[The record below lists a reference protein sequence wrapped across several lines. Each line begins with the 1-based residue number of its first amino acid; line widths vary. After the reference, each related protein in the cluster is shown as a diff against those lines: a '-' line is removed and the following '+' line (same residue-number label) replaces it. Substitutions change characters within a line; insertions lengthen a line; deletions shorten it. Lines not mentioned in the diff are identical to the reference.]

1 MLKFTKVRLSGF
13 KSFVEQSDVLIEP
26 GTTGIVGPNGCGK
39 SNLVEAI
46 RWAMGETSAR
56 KVRGGEMDDM
66 IFGGSRSRPARDI
79 AEVILSLDNGARSA
93 PAAFN
98 DSGELEVSRRI
109 ERGQG
114 STFRVNGREVRARDV
129 QLLFADSATGA
140 RSTALVSQGRVG
152 EVIAAK
158 PVNRRALLEEAAGIV
173 GLHSRRHEAELRLRG
188 AETNLERLDDVIAS
202 LELQVRALKKQARQA
217 KRYRTISDHIRRA
230 EAALFLSRWR
240 AATASLTDFRHDLE
254 RVSAEV
260 ATLTGRTAATTTAL
274 AEAENALP
282 AFREAEVRAAAVLQ
296 RLGVE
301 RDGLA
306 LEEQHVAAA
315 ETDLKDRLQQA
326 ATDMDRERSLTFEA
340 GEATERMEA
349 ELAGIVAASKHEA
362 EARKAAASHLE
373 AAYSEAAETEA
384 ALTAQTEEAAAAGG
398 RRAGLEGHIAQI
410 EERRRRLTDRL
421 DEITRELDGRA
432 AGTDDP
438 SPLEDAAQAL
448 DEAHRHLSLT
458 RDAAAAAENARIDA
472 ASATTRATDD
482 RQAAAATLAR
492 LEAEARALAD
502 VLSAGEADLLWP
514 PLLEAVR
521 VADGY
526 EAALG
531 AALGD
536 DLSAPS
542 DESAPVHWRTS
553 PPVSDAP
560 ALPEGAESLSRH
572 VKAPAALHR
581 RLDQIGVVADS
592 EAAERLRDHLAQGQR
607 LVSRDGGLWRWD
619 GFTVAAG
626 APTSAAT
633 RLAQRKRLNA
643 VRIETAGALEALESR
658 DAHLQAARKSEA
670 RAAAEERDARAGE
683 RAAETEGAGAREA
696 YAEIKERMA
705 EAASRRAAL
714 AESAEQAR
722 AEIAEIEPEI
732 ERLRRS
738 LADLPADG
746 AARTRLA
753 ALRDELTRRR
763 SAEAECRAVHEGLVR
778 EAENRTRRESAIA
791 GELALWQARRDGA
804 EAHLKDLEDR
814 RRQAAGE
821 IDRLAERPREI
832 AKRRQLLLT
841 TLEQAETDRRGAA
854 DRLAEAEGRFAEA
867 GRAARGAEAERADA
881 REQMVRAEGFVEQGE
896 QVLAGLSE
904 RVAEQL
910 QCAPEELATHAG
922 LDENAETPD
931 EEALQR
937 RLERLLRERDTMGP
951 VNLRAEQEAEEVE
964 ERFASL
970 ASEREDLVQAIAKL
984 RRGIGELDR
993 EGRERLLASFNEVD
1007 RHFQALFKQLF
1018 GGGRAHLQ
1026 LTESDDPLEAGLEI
1040 MASPPGKRLQVLSLL
1055 SGGEQALTA
1064 IALLFAVFLTN
1075 PAPICILDE
1084 VDAPLDDANVERF
1097 LSLVDQIAHQCN
1109 TRFLIVSHNRM
1120 TMSHVDRLFGVTMGE
1135 QGVSQLVSVDLGQ
1148 AEALRQTA

>member
-1 MLKFTKVRLSGF
+1 MLQFTKVRLSGF
-13 KSFVEQSDVLIEP
+13 KSFVEPSDVLIER

-46 RWAMGETSAR
+46 RWVMGETSAR
-56 KVRGGEMDDM
+56 KVRGGEMDDV
-66 IFGGSRSRPARDI
+66 IFGGSGSRPARNI
-79 AEVILSLDNGARSA
+79 AEVILSLDNRARSA

-98 DSGELEVSRRI
+98 DLVELEVSRRI

-188 AETNLERLDDVIAS
+188 AEINLERLGDVMAS
-202 LELQVRALKKQARQA
+202 LELQVRALKKQVRQA
-217 KRYRTISDHIRRA
+217 KRYRTINDHVRRA

-240 AATASLTDFRHDLE
+240 AATASLAESRHQLE
-254 RVSAEV
+254 SASAEV
-260 ATLTGRTAATTTAL
+260 ATLTGRTAAATTAH
-274 AEAENALP
+274 AEAEAAVP

-301 RDGLA
+301 RDGLE
-306 LEEQHVAAA
+306 LEEQRLSTAQA
-315 ETDLKDRLQQA
+315 DLGDRLQQA
-326 ATDMDRERSLTFEA
+326 AADTDRECLLAVEA
-340 GEATERMEA
+340 GEAAEKLRA
-349 ELAGIVAASKHEA
+349 ELAEIVAASKSEA
-362 EARKAAASHLE
+362 KAREAAASELDS
-373 AAYSEAAETEA
+373 ARSEAAETEA
-384 ALTAQTEEAAAAGG
+384 ALTALTDEAAAAGA
-398 RRAGLEGHIAQI
+398 RRAGLEGHIDQL
-410 EERRRRLTDRL
+410 EERRRRLADRL
-421 DEITRELDGRA
+421 DEIARELDTREVGA
-432 AGTDDP
+432 DDR
-438 SPLEDAAQAL
+438 SPLEDAVQAL
-448 DEAHRHLSLT
+448 DEARRRLSVA
-458 RDAAAAAENARIDA
+458 RDATAAAESARLDA
-472 ASATTRATDD
+472 ASATARAAEN
-482 RQAAAATLAR
+482 RQQAAATLAR

-502 VLSAGEADLLWP
+502 VLSAGEADLWP
-514 PLLEAVR
+514 PLLAAVR

-542 DESAPVHWRTS
+542 DEPAPVHWRTL

-560 ALPEGAESLSRH
+560 ALPEGADALGRH
-572 VKAPAALHR
+572 VKAPAALRR
-581 RLDQIGVVADS
+581 RLDQIGVVAD
-592 EAAERLRDHLAQGQR
+592 ADAGERLRDQLAQGQR

-619 GFTVAAG
+619 GFTVAPG
-626 APTSAAT
+626 AQTSAAT
-633 RLAQRKRLNA
+633 RLAQRKRLDV
-643 VRIETAGALEALESR
+643 VRLEIADAAGAL
-658 DAHLQAARKSEA
+658 DASDAQLQTARVADA
-670 RAAAEERDARAGE
+670 RVADEERGAREGE
-683 RAAETEGAGAREA
+683 RAAAAECAGAREA
-696 YAEIKERMA
+696 CAEIKERMA
-705 EAASRRAAL
+705 EAASRGAAL
-714 AESAEQAR
+714 GEGAEQAR
-722 AEIAEIEPEI
+722 AETAEIEPEI

-738 LADLPADG
+738 LADLPASDS
-746 AARTRLA
+746 APTRLA
-753 ALRDELTRRR
+753 QLRDELSRRR
-763 SAEAECRAVHEGLVR
+763 SAEAECRAVHDGLVR
-778 EAENRTRRESAIA
+778 EAENRARRESAI
-791 GELALWQARRDGA
+791 GRELALWQGRKDGA
-804 EAHLKDLEDR
+804 EARLNDLEDR

-821 IDRLAERPREI
+821 MDRLAERPREI
-832 AKRRQLLLT
+832 AERRQSVLT
-841 TLEQAETDRRGAA
+841 ALDHADADRREAA
-854 DRLAEAEGRFAEA
+854 DRVAEAEGFLAEA
-867 GRAARGAEAERADA
+867 GRAARAAEAERASA
-881 REQMVRAEGFVEQGE
+881 RERMVRAEGLVEQGE
-896 QVLAGLSE
+896 QTLAGLTE

-922 LDENAETPD
+922 LDEDAETPD
-931 EEALQR
+931 EETLQR

-951 VNLRAEQEAEEVE
+951 VNLRAEQEADEVE

-970 ASEREDLVQAIAKL
+970 ESERDDLVQAIAKL

-993 EGRERLLASFNEVD
+993 EGRARLLASFNEVD
-1007 RHFQALFKQLF
+1007 RHFRELFKRLF

-1084 VDAPLDDANVERF
+1084 VDAPLDDANVGRF
-1097 LSLVDQIAHQCN
+1097 LSLVDEIAHQCD

-1120 TMSHVDRLFGVTMGE
+1120 TMAQVDRLFGVTMGE
-1135 QGVSQLVSVDLGQ
+1135 EGVSQLVSVDLGQ

>member
-13 KSFVEQSDVLIEP
+13 KSFVEPSDVLIEP

-217 KRYRTISDHIRRA
+217 KRYRTINDHIRRA
-230 EAALFLSRWR
+230 EAALFLSRWH
-240 AATASLTDFRHDLE
+240 AATASLADFRRDLE

-326 ATDMDRERSLTFEA
+326 ATDMDRERSLAIEA
-340 GEATERMEA
+340 GEAAERLGA
-349 ELAGIVAASKHEA
+349 ELAEIVAASKHEA
-362 EARKAAASHLE
+362 EAREAAASHLE
-373 AAYSEAAETEA
+373 SAYSEAAETEA

-421 DEITRELDGRA
+421 DEIARELDGRA
-432 AGTDDP
+432 VGADDP
-438 SPLEDAAQAL
+438 SPLEGAAQAL
-448 DEAHRHLSLT
+448 DAAHRRLSLA
-458 RDAAAAAENARIDA
+458 RDAAAAAESARIDA

-482 RQAAAATLAR
+482 HQAAAATLAR

-502 VLSAGEADLLWP
+502 VLSAGEADLWP

-536 DLSAPS
+536 DLSAPL

-572 VKAPAALHR
+572 VKAPAALRR

-592 EAAERLRDHLAQGQR
+592 DAAERLRDHLAQGQR

-626 APTSAAT
+626 APSPAAT

-643 VRIETAGALEALESR
+643 VRLETAGALEALESS
-658 DAHLQAARKSEA
+658 DAHLQAARTSEA

-714 AESAEQAR
+714 AEGAEQAR

-732 ERLRRS
+732 ERLGRS
-738 LADLPADG
+738 LADLPADD

-763 SAEAECRAVHEGLVR
+763 SAEAECRAIHEGLVR
-778 EAENRTRRESAIA
+778 EAENRARRESAIA

-832 AKRRQLLLT
+832 AERRRRLLT
-841 TLEQAETDRRGAA
+841 ALEQAETDRRGAA

-867 GRAARGAEAERADA
+867 GRAARGAEAERAGA
-881 REQMVRAEGFVEQGE
+881 REQMVRAEGIVEQGE

-904 RVAEQL
+904 RIAEQL

-922 LDENAETPD
+922 LDEDAETPD

-993 EGRERLLASFNEVD
+993 EGRERLVASFNEVD

>member
-1 MLKFTKVRLSGF
+1 MLKFTKIRLSGF
-13 KSFVEQSDVLIEP
+13 KSFVEPSDVLIEQ

-56 KVRGGEMDDM
+56 KVRGGEMDDV
-66 IFGGSRSRPARDI
+66 IFGGSGSRPARNI
-79 AEVILSLDNGARSA
+79 AEVILSLDNQARSA

-98 DSGELEVSRRI
+98 GSSELEVSRRI

-158 PVNRRALLEEAAGIV
+158 PVDRRALLEEAAGIV

-188 AETNLERLDDVIAS
+188 AETNLGRLDDVMAS
-202 LELQVRALKKQARQA
+202 LELQISALKKQGRQA
-217 KRYRTISDHIRRA
+217 KRYRTINEHIRRA

-240 AATASLTDFRHDLE
+240 AATASLAESRDQLE
-254 RVSAEV
+254 RVSVEV

-274 AEAENALP
+274 AEAETAVP

-296 RLGVE
+296 RLGIE
-301 RDGLA
+301 RDGLE
-306 LEEQHVAAA
+306 LEEQRVSATQA
-315 ETDLKDRLQQA
+315 DLGDRLRQA
-326 ATDMDRERSLTFEA
+326 GADMDRERLLAVEA
-340 GEATERMEA
+340 GEAAERLRA
-349 ELAGIVAASKHEA
+349 ELAEIVAASEREA
-362 EARKAAASHLE
+362 EVREAAASQLE
-373 AAYSEAAETEA
+373 SANSEAMATEA
-384 ALTAQTEEAAAAGG
+384 ALTALTDEAATEGA
-398 RRAGLEGHIAQI
+398 RRAGLEGHIAQL
-410 EERRRRLTDRL
+410 EERRRRLKDRL
-421 DEITRELDGRA
+421 DEIAPELDARG
-432 AGTDDP
+432 AGADER
-438 SPLEDAAQAL
+438 SPLEDAGQAL
-448 DEAHRHLSLT
+448 DEARRRLSVAK
-458 RDAAAAAENARIDA
+458 DAAAAESARVDA
-472 ASATTRATDD
+472 ASATARAADD
-482 RQAAAATLAR
+482 RQAAGASLER

-502 VLSAGEADLLWP
+502 VLSAGEADLWP
-514 PLLEAVR
+514 PVYEAVR

-542 DESAPVHWRTS
+542 DESAPVHWRTL
-553 PPVSDAP
+553 PPISDP
-560 ALPEGAESLSRH
+560 PTLPEGAESLSRY
-572 VKAPAALHR
+572 VTAPAALRR
-581 RLDQIGVVADS
+581 RLDQIGVVAD
-592 EAAERLRDHLAQGQR
+592 ADAGERLRDHLAQGQR

-619 GFTVAAG
+619 GFTVAAR
-626 APTSAAT
+626 AASPAAT

-643 VRIETAGALEALESR
+643 LRLETADAAGALDIK
-658 DAHLQAARKSEA
+658 DAHLRTA
-670 RAAAEERDARAGE
+670 RAADARAVDEERGAREGE
-683 RAAETEGAGAREA
+683 RAAEAECAGARDA
-696 YAEIKERMA
+696 CAEIKERMA
-705 EAASRRAAL
+705 EAASRWAAL
-714 AESAEQAR
+714 AEGAQQAG

-732 ERLRRS
+732 ERLRQS
-738 LADLPADG
+738 LADLPASD

-753 ALRDELTRRR
+753 ALRDELSQRRT
-763 SAEAECRAVHEGLVR
+763 AEADCRAVHDGLVR
-778 EAENRTRRESAIA
+778 EAENRARRESAIA
-791 GELALWQARRDGA
+791 SELALWQGRKDGA
-804 EAHLKDLEDR
+804 EPRLNDLEAR
-814 RRQAAGE
+814 RRQAAAE

-832 AKRRQLLLT
+832 AERRRLVLSS
-841 TLEQAETDRRGAA
+841 LEQAEADRRGAA
-854 DRLAEAEGRFAEA
+854 DRLAEADGRFAEA
-867 GRAARGAEAERADA
+867 GRAARGAETERASA
-881 REQMVRAEGFVEQGE
+881 RERMVRAEGLVEQGE
-896 QVLAGLSE
+896 QTLAGLSE
-904 RVAEQL
+904 RIAERV
-910 QCAPEELATHAG
+910 QCQPEELATHAG
-922 LDENAETPD
+922 LGADAETPD
-931 EEALQR
+931 EETLQR

-951 VNLRAEQEAEEVE
+951 VNLRAEQEGEEE
-964 ERFASL
+964 AERFASL
-970 ASEREDLVQAIAKL
+970 ESELEDLVQAIAKL

-993 EGRERLLASFNEVD
+993 EGRARLLASFNEVD
-1007 RHFQALFKQLF
+1007 RHFQELFKRLF

-1040 MASPPGKRLQVLSLL
+1040 MASPPGKRLQVLTLL

-1097 LSLVDQIAHQCN
+1097 LSLVDEIAHQCN

-1120 TMSHVDRLFGVTMGE
+1120 TMARVDRLFGVTMGE

-1148 AEALRQTA
+1148 AEAFRQTA